1 MICLLILFRRF
12 CYLLVSGTL
21 EIKKNKTMS
30 AFTSLIN
37 GSVLGELTE
46 TKGLNEE

>member
-21 EIKKNKTMS
+21 EIKKKTMS

>member
-1 MICLLILFRRF
+1 
-12 CYLLVSGTL
+12 
-21 EIKKNKTMS
+21 MS

-46 TKGLNEE
+46 TKGLNEEWYTDSFRELKDHNQIPSL